1 MTVIVLSPG
10 RGRDPMMKHSPQQQ
24 RAESTDKEPEG
35 SSRWTPVR
43 GGQPTSGEVG
53 LPLEY
58 VQFARS
64 GHAAD
69 ERTISGVTGDFIG
82 GRAGAPST
90 EKALPEPDQAMIDIG
105 GHRCASFCTEPVRA
119 ALLGHVTSKVF

>member
-10 RGRDPMMKHSPQQQ
+10 RGRDPMMKHSPQQR
-24 RAESTDKEPEG
+24 RAESTDNEPEG

-64 GHAAD
+64 G
-69 ERTISGVTGDFIG
+69 
-82 GRAGAPST
+82 RAGAPST
-90 EKALPEPDQAMIDIG
+90 EKALRSRTSQVTLREPGVIDSI
-105 GHRCASFCTEPVRA
+105 RFV
-119 ALLGHVTSKVF
+119 V